1 MPPHSLHFWAHQDA
15 LIANRKFLKVRL
27 PRFRNWELSDTLKV
41 SCVLN
46 IFVSRLPHF
55 HWYCCSQTRYF
66 LKEQLLF
73 VIILW
78 FAWSLLAVMKCSE
91 GKFSTWTFSSAARRV
106 RMKILL
112 VLHLILSWP
121 GQGSH
126 SVLRAGYSLLSRFQI
141 SNWSL
146 GHFHPPSSQASCLMW
161 ICKDVLS
168 WLLLKLQAF

>member
-1 MPPHSLHFWAHQDA
+1 MPPHLLHFYAHQDA

-41 SCVLN
+41 SCVPN

-55 HWYCCSQTRYF
+55 RWYCCSQNRYF
-66 LKEQLLF
+66 LWQQLLC

-91 GKFSTWTFSSAARRV
+91 GKFSTWTFSSAARRF

-121 GQGSH
+121 GQGSR
-126 SVLRAGYSLLSRFQI
+126 SVLRAGYSLLSRLQI
-141 SNWSL
+141 SSWSQ
-146 GHFHPPSSQASCLMW
+146 GRFHPPNSQASCLMW

-168 WLLLKLQAF
+168 WLLLEFQAF